1 MKKILLLAAVV
12 LCSLVSMADNFTIG
26 NYVGNETGGGLGLG
40 SATTVKVGTVIPK
53 SVYQYATNLKVVG
66 VRFGLAQSASVKS
79 VAVTAEASNG
89 GPSADVLATANVAKT
104 CPKGWT
110 EVKFTEPV
118 AVDPSWTGIFAC
130 YEVNLTAQGYPISCL
145 DNAPGNFYCYGPFNQ
160 DGSFTWENFGN
171 QYGSPC
177 IQLLVECDPL
187 GATVMDVTSVA
198 VDYTA
203 KGQPVSNVVKVV
215 STSGKAVT
223 SIDYTLTVNGEQT
236 DKTAQVNIPAGF
248 GVSAQFTVNYTAPD
262 EVGECPVSVRINK
275 VNGEENASTSN
286 YKVWF
291 LNVLSRQV
299 PRYSV
304 VEEFTGTGC
313 PWCTRGWAG
322 MEIVKK
328 KMSDKAGVIAWHYY
342 NSNDPMYYANYP
354 FDALGF
360 TGAPSCVVDRHGK
373 PVDPYYADSD
383 DDGEHITAYIE
394 ECNKV
399 VPTVTVGLTAKFSAD
414 MKKVEATANTE
425 FLTNL
430 AGSTIA
436 FAVTGDGITGSTT
449 AWKQYNNYASYSAAD
464 MGVSSSETELYQFCK
479 GQSKG
484 QSSVSLVYDDVLLA
498 SSYSSTGG
506 NLAPKFSTTK
516 VGETATSTYNLT
528 LPTKTTL
535 KAALK
540 YDQMYVT
547 AIVLNPNG
555 TVANAARCKVEMP
568 EGIGTVLNDND
579 NHSDNNYDL
588 SGRMINAQ
596 SKGLMIQGG
605 KKILR

>member
-1 MKKILLLAAVV
+1 MKKILLLAAVM
-12 LCSLVSMADNFTIG
+12 LCSLASMADNFTIG

-79 VAVTAEASNG
+79 VAVYAD
-89 GPSADVLATANVAKT
+89 GPTTDAKATANVAKT

-130 YEVNLTAQGYPISCL
+130 YEVTLTAQGYPISCL
-145 DNAPGNFYCYGPFNQ
+145 DSAPGDFYCYGPFSEAGNV
-160 DGSFTWENFGN
+160 WNNFGN

-177 IQLLVECDPL
+177 IQLLVECDPI
-187 GATVMDVTSVA
+187 GTTAMDVTGA
-198 VDYTA
+198 VVNYTA
-203 KGQPVSNVVKVV
+203 KGQEVTNTVKVL
-215 STSGKAVT
+215 STNGKAVT

-236 DKTAQVNIPAGF
+236 DKTAQVNIPAGP
-248 GVSAQFTVNYTAPD
+248 GVPAQFTVNYTAPD
-262 EVGECPVSVRINK
+262 ETGECPVSVRINK
-275 VNGEENASTSN
+275 INGVENASTSN

-291 LNVLSRQV
+291 INVLSRLV

-354 FDALGF
+354 YNALGF
-360 TGAPSCVVDRHGK
+360 PGAPSCVVDRNGN
-373 PVDPYYADSD
+373 PVDPYYADSNAN
-383 DDGEHITAYIE
+383 GEHITAYIE
-394 ECNKV
+394 ECNKA
-399 VPTVTVGLTAKFSAD
+399 VPTVTIGLTAKFTTD

-425 FLTNL
+425 FLANL
-430 AGSTIA
+430 TGSSIA
-436 FAVTGDGITGSTT
+436 FALTGDGITGSTT

-484 QSSVSLVYDDVLLA
+484 QSSVSLVFDDVLLA
-498 SSYSSTGG
+498 SSYSATET

-516 VGETATSTYNLT
+516 AGETATSTYNLT

-535 KAALK
+535 KAALQ

-547 AIVLNPNG
+547 AIVFNPDG
-555 TVANAARCKVEMP
+555 TVANAARCKVELP

-579 NHSDNNYDL
+579 NLNLNHNDNNYDL

-596 SKGLMIQGG
+596 SKGLIIQGG